1 MGRSRAAREPPEG
14 GALQQFQLVQP
25 FVLGFLVADVFP
37 NRRLVPAHGRYE
49 VPPGPKVLPDENVA
63 LQAEALRLGTVVVG
77 AFDDAQVGR
86 VAALPAGE
94 RPLAILPVGGR

>member
-1 MGRSRAAREPPEG
+1 MHFEAGCAA
-14 GALQQFQLVQP
+14 
-25 FVLGFLVADVFP
+25 
-37 NRRLVPAHGRYE
+37 
-49 VPPGPKVLPDENVA
+49 ENVA